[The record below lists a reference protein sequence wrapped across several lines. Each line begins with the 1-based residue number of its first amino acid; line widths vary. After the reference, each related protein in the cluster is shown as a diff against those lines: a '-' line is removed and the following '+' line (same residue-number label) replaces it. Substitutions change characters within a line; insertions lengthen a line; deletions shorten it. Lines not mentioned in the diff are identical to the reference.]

1 MSDLFDRPKTA
12 TDLLIDLQRYRDRK
26 MTDTEIKERWR
37 GMQWSN
43 AELTAWARWQFR
55 ENVK

>member
-1 MSDLFDRPKTA
+1 MDLFPKTA

-37 GMQWSN
+37 GHKWSTQG
-43 AELTAWARWQFR
+43 LTEWGRW
-55 ENVK
+55 VWKDAGL